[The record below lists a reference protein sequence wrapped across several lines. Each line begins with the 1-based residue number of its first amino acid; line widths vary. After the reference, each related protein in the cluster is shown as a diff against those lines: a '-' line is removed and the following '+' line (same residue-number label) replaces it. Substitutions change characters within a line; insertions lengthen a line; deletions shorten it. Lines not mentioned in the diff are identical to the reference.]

1 MNNAFIYEQ
10 LDEAIE
16 AMMANAGASGAA
28 QEASI
33 AELMMVASD
42 LRQLPRPDFKARLKT
57 ELKWVAAARPLTPA
71 RKAQPANGAD
81 VLPSLF
87 GNVYGSYPM
96 RHSNFAASL
105 LLHAAAMVI
114 VLGSTFWWARQ
125 QPAQK
130 RAIVDVMPITIS
142 ESEIVGAIRPHG
154 GGGGGDRDRLNA
166 PNGDLP
172 LPAARQITPPVVVV
186 ANDHPHLPVEPTIVA
201 PNLHVP
207 QPEHM
212 GDPLSRL
219 VTPSNGSGVSAGLGS
234 GNGSGVGSGGG
245 PGFGPGSGGGYGGS
259 VFSVGNGVT
268 APRVIYDP
276 DPEYSPEARAARY
289 QGTVKLWAVIGPDGR
304 TRELR
309 VQQSVGMGLDEKAL
323 EAVRKWRFEPA
334 TMNGH
339 PVAVQIEVE
348 VGFHLY

>member
-1 MNNAFIYEQ
+1 MNKVSSYEE

-16 AMMANAGASGAA
+16 AIIAGASSKP
-28 QEASI
+28 QEAQI
-33 AELMMVASD
+33 MELINVACD

-57 ELKWVAAARPLTPA
+57 ELEWVAASRPLTPA
-71 RKAQPANGAD
+71 RRGHGANGAD

-96 RHSNFAASL
+96 RHTNLAASL

-114 VLGSTFWWARQ
+114 VLGSTFWWVRQ

-130 RAIVDVMPITIS
+130 HTFVDVMPITIS

-154 GGGGGDRDRLNA
+154 GGGGGNRDRLNT

-172 LPAARQITPPVVVV
+172 LPAPRQITPPVVIVT
-186 ANDHPHLPVEPTIVA
+186 NDHPHLPVEPTIVA

-207 QPEHM
+207 HPEHM
-212 GDPLSRL
+212 GDPLANL
-219 VTPSNGSGVSAGLGS
+219 MIPSNGPGVSAGIGS
-234 GNGSGVGSGGG
+234 GIGGGVGSGAGVG
-245 PGFGPGSGGGYGGS
+245 VGPGSGGGYGGA

-323 EAVRKWRFEPA
+323 DAVRKWRFEPA
-334 TMNGH
+334 RMNGH